1 MRIRKINKIRKTNI
15 TRKTN
20 KICNTITNIIRCKLG
35 ENQLLS
41 MDLCATKYPLLLVH
55 GVFFRDYRYLNYWGR
70 IPRTLE
76 KYGAVVYYGK
86 HQSAA
91 SVCDSARELA
101 ARIKYIAV
109 KTGAGK
115 VNVIAHSKGGID
127 VRYAISRYGM
137 DKYVASLTTIN
148 TPHRGCAFA
157 DYLIN
162 KIPEGVQQKI
172 ARRYNETL
180 KRLGDENPDFLAAVS
195 DLTAAACKE
204 RNKYITD
211 AANVYYQSVGSVLNR
226 GREGS
231 FPANISYGFVKKF
244 DGPND
249 GLVGEQSFRWG
260 KSYRLVTTKLNR
272 GISHF
277 DMTDIARKNIR
288 GFDIR
293 GFYVRLVNRLKRM
306 GF

>member
-1 MRIRKINKIRKTNI
+1 MNNTVKKIGTTIKNKLRKKHCFPT
-15 TRKTN
+15 
-20 KICNTITNIIRCKLG
+20 
-35 ENQLLS
+35 
-41 MDLCATKYPLLLVH
+41 DLCATKYPLLLVH
-55 GVFFRDYRYLNYWGR
+55 GVFFRDYRHLNYWGR
-70 IPRTLE
+70 IPRELV
-76 KYGAVVYYGK
+76 KNGAAVYYGK

-101 ARIKYIAV
+101 ARIRYIAI

-137 DKYVASLTTIN
+137 DQYVVSLTTIN

-162 KIPEGVQQKI
+162 KIPESAQQKI
-172 ARRYNETL
+172 ARRYNAVFR
-180 KRLGDENPDFLAAVS
+180 RLGDAAPDFLAAVS

-204 RNKYITD
+204 RNTYITD
-211 AANVYYQSVGSVLNR
+211 SENVYYQSVGSVLNKAW
-226 GREGS
+226 EGS
-231 FPANISYGFVKKF
+231 FPASISYGFVKKF
-244 DGPND
+244 DGAND
-249 GLVGEQSFRWG
+249 GLVGERSFPWG
-260 KSYRLVTTKLNR
+260 KRYRLVTTKYNR
-272 GISHF
+272 GVSHF
-277 DMTDIARKNIR
+277 DMTDIARKNIK

-293 GFYVRLVNRLKRM
+293 GFYVRLVNWLKRM